1 MKALG
6 ISISLFL
13 ISISFVDMCILLWQS
28 KEYDD
33 ITNLTKEFVK
43 PFIIFLVAFYFLMN
57 TLVMKKSIYFL
68 LPTVTFGLI
77 GIGYFGG
84 IFFLATSS
92 DVVISN
98 IINKARLLPINSIF
112 SIPHSYYS
120 INEENARTHILSFCL
135 AMSLTMFS
143 MASSA
148 CNLMLKNMDF
158 QKNTSQ
164 QTSSA

>member
-1 MKALG
+1 MKT
-6 ISISLFL
+6 SISLSL
-13 ISISFVDMCILLWQS
+13 CLMSISFVDMIILFWHN

-33 ITNLTKEFVK
+33 VTDLTKELFK
-43 PFIIFLVAFYFLMN
+43 PFIVISMAFYFIMN
-57 TLVMKKSIYFL
+57 TLVMKNPTYFL

-84 IFFLATSS
+84 IFFLASSS

-98 IINKARLLPINSIF
+98 IVNKTRPTNSIF
-112 SIPHSYYS
+112 SIPNSYYS
-120 INEENARTHILSFCL
+120 INEENARTHILSFCM

-148 CNLMLKNMDF
+148 CNLMLKSMVS
-158 QKNTSQ
+158 QKKTSQ
-164 QTSSA
+164 QATSV

>member
-1 MKALG
+1 MGTFVSLEKESSLDSKKFELNIMKAFG

-13 ISISFVDMCILLWQS
+13 ISISFVDMCILLRHS

-43 PFIIFLVAFYFLMN
+43 PLIIFSVAFYFAMN
-57 TLVMKKSIYFL
+57 ALVMKKPIYFL
-68 LPTVTFGLI
+68 LPTITFGLI

-84 IFFLATSS
+84 ILFLATSS

-98 IINKARLLPINSIF
+98 IINKWRLSPINSIF

-120 INEENARTHILSFCL
+120 INEE
-135 AMSLTMFS
+135 
-143 MASSA
+143 
-148 CNLMLKNMDF
+148 
-158 QKNTSQ
+158 
-164 QTSSA
+164 